1 MKTNIKH
8 FIILISLMCISSLLT
23 RAQITKKVEFI
34 GGSRTF
40 ITNNQL
46 VVKDSLPDT
55 TTVKRNTGGYSLIDL
70 GVNITP
76 NKKTEIMGMFRIRNA
91 YGGFWGAGVDFSV
104 RQLWVKGIIGN
115 VVRYQVGDINLK
127 QTPYTLYNHNED
139 HLLSNPDV
147 FSLQT
152 DIVDYEKFYIKNTW
166 RQQGASA
173 DFGFT
178 FAKYLKEIT
187 FNGFMTRVNMTNF
200 FDVPERLFGGGN
212 VQLIQSKYLRMSYH
226 NTRLFDVAG
235 TVADSNM
242 YSNSVHSGVIVLN
255 KDFSRWNVKAEA
267 EAGNSRAYFTRD
279 SLAPDLRDYFVNTAL
294 TLKENN
300 TRSFIKVGYMNVG
313 PDFRSAGA
321 QSKRINFNAL
331 PGYYDRYGNDQRVRG
346 ISLLDVMRNENIYNT
361 SITSNLM
368 DFNPVFN
375 NVLPYGTATFNRKG
389 FFGQLN
395 LKNQKEWFLV
405 NFENY
410 TLSEIRGQGTVIRK
424 SFLLNKGEVTLNLHK
439 MLRSDRR
446 FILTGGAVMQ
456 NTQRKSELDFE
467 KVNLSSMNFNA
478 GITYELFR
486 QFDLL
491 GGAIWLNA
499 KGNDYR
505 ADRNVYSE
513 VVDFTEFNT
522 DSKQSVYSGGLRF
535 RFTEKIYLGGF
546 YQHFQYKDGINLF
559 NNYNIN
565 QVLIIYNMTF

>member
-1 MKTNIKH
+1 MKTNINQ
-8 FIILISLMCISSLLT
+8 FIILIALMCMFSLLT
-23 RAQITKKVEFI
+23 KAQTPKKVEFI

-91 YGGFWGAGVDFSV
+91 YGGFWGAGVDFDV

-115 VVRYQVGDINLK
+115 VIRYQIGDINLK

-139 HLLSNPDV
+139 RLLSNPDV

-187 FNGFMTRVNMTNF
+187 FNGFITRVNMTNF

-212 VQLIQSKYLRMSYH
+212 VQLVQSKNLRMSYH
-226 NTRLFDVAG
+226 HTNLFDVAG
-235 TVADSNM
+235 TVPDSNL
-242 YSNSVHSGVIVLN
+242 YNNRVHSAVIAFN
-255 KDFSRWNVKAEA
+255 KDIGTWNLKAEG
-267 EAGNSRAYFTRD
+267 ETGNSCASFTKD
-279 SLAPDLRDYFVNTAL
+279 TLAPDLRDYFVNTGITL
-294 TLKENN
+294 TDRKSH
-300 TRSFIKVGYMNVG
+300 SFFKVGYMNVG

-321 QSKRINFNAL
+321 QSKRVNFNAL
-331 PGYYDRYGNDQRVRG
+331 PGYYNRYGNDQKVRD

-361 SITSNLM
+361 SISSNLM
-368 DFNPVFN
+368 EFNPVFN

-389 FFGQLN
+389 FYAQLT
-395 LKNQKEWFLV
+395 LKNKKEWFLL
-405 NFENY
+405 NIENY

-424 SFLLNKGEVTLNLHK
+424 SFLLNKGELTLNLDK
-439 MLRSDRR
+439 MLHFKKRLLLS
-446 FILTGGAVMQ
+446 GGIVMQ
-456 NTQRKSELDFE
+456 NTNRKSELAFE
-467 KVNLSSMNFNA
+467 KVDFSSTNFNA
-478 GITYELFR
+478 GITYELFK

-513 VVDFTEFNT
+513 VIDFTAFNT
-522 DSKQSVYSGGLRF
+522 NTKQSVYSGGLRF
-535 RFTEKIYLGGF
+535 RFTDKIYLGGF
-546 YQHFQYKDGINLF
+546 YQHFQYKDQINLY